1 MKIIDHIDE
10 IREDFPILKR
20 EMNGYPVDYLDNS
33 ATTLK
38 PKAMI
43 DEVVRYY
50 TYLGA
55 NAHRGDYEMSAQVDY
70 AYEGARK
77 TTAEFINAARKEE
90 IVFTS
95 GTTES
100 LNLLAMM
107 ITNQLLHEE
116 MWFFLQK
123 PSMPQAFCPGSR
135 LVMIKSQ
142 CELYSLNKRG
152 KTDH

>member
-107 ITNQLLHEE
+107 ITNQLLHEGDVVLSTE
-116 MWFFLQK
+116 TEHASSILPWQ
-123 PSMPQAFCPGSR
+123 QAGYDK
-135 LVMIKSQ
+135 KSV
-142 CELYSLNKRG
+142 
-152 KTDH
+152 